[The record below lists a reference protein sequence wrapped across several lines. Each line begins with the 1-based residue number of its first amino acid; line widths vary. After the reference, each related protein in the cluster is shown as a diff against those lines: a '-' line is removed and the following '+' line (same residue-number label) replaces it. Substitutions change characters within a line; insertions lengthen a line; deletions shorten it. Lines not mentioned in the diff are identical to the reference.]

1 MSLFLNGYPV
11 EFSAPTF
18 TAHGDS
24 PPDPKQPKDLRSQLG
39 TEWFTHW
46 RSGKVYAIPN
56 LPHPAVQYGTPTTLE
71 CADHDNLHVLTARIT
86 DRLPSCFPQ
95 YEAFCR
101 RPFAFLGRKDEF
113 VSKITERWKNVPTLV
128 RQFEIRPR
136 FELDPRIIELRD
148 GVTTIALFLA
158 VSTRWDIRQDGRPSL
173 DCRPRPHC
181 R

>member
-18 TAHGDS
+18 TAHVDS
-24 PPDPKQPKDLRSQLG
+24 LPDPKQLKDLRSQLG

-113 VSKITERWKNVPTLV
+113 VSKITERWKNVPPLV